1 MFDKLSNWLDQGE
14 NYDLLEI
21 IREDVG
27 YGRDV
32 NVSEQLFDECNR
44 LEISKRTYVDKIFE
58 GAKVYRDDKPTTS
71 LHVTDFRDSDKDG
84 IGAHVEY
91 FNPEYHP
98 LLHLLDVI
106 IWHLKHLFENRE
118 EKEIRP

>member
-98 LLHLLDVI
+98 MLHFLDVVA
-106 IWHLKHLFENRE
+106 WHLKHLFENRE